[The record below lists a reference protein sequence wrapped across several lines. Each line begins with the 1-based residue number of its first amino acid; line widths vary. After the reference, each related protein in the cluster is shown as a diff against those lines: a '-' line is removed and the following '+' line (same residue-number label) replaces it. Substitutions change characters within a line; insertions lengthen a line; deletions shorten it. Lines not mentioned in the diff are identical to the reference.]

1 MQEKDGEKLYK
12 KGLEAL
18 NRGDTLSA
26 LSYFERAIKI
36 ERSPSVC
43 SGYAYC
49 IAKERGQISNAISLC
64 EEAIQK
70 EPQNTFHYLNLG
82 RIYLIYNKRAEAI
95 KTFREAL
102 KYEENP
108 VIIEIL
114 NNLGLRRP
122 PIIKFLKRSNPV
134 NKYLGII
141 FRTKRWRKP
150 LYASFILFFALTI
163 LFIFLYIHSEKPQL
177 SVSEVKPELPTKP
190 LEIKP
195 EVPSTLP
202 EEIKPEPPSSKSE
215 VSPEKITQKAE
226 VKNQDTHLLE
236 SKQGIHTLELIAEDS
251 TWILLNI
258 DESKSKEMLLNQ
270 GEHLKF
276 NAKKTFFLKIG
287 NAGGVKLIFD
297 GKEVAIPK
305 EKGKVITITLPVP
318 SDSTSETSKKNIGTE

>member
-1 MQEKDGEKLYK
+1 MQEKDGEKLYR

-26 LSYFERAIKI
+26 LSYFERAINI

-82 RIYLIYNKRAEAI
+82 RIYLIHNNRAEAI

-114 NNLGLRRP
+114 NTLGLRRP
-122 PIIKFLKRSNPV
+122 PVIKFLKRNNPV

-141 FRTKRWRKP
+141 LRTNRWRKP
-150 LYASFILFFALTI
+150 LYALIISFIAITT
-163 LFIFLYIHSEKPQL
+163 LFIFLYIPSEKPKIPI
-177 SVSEVKPELPTKP
+177 SEVNPESPIKP
-190 LEIKP
+190 LEVKP
-195 EVPSTLP
+195 EVPSTTP
-202 EEIKPEPPSSKSE
+202 EEIKSKPPSPELE
-215 VSPEKITQKAE
+215 VSPDKATQKVE
-226 VKNQDTHLLE
+226 VRPKDNHILETKQD
-236 SKQGIHTLELIAEDS
+236 IHTLELIAEDS
-251 TWILLNI
+251 TWIHLNI
-258 DESKSKEMLLNQ
+258 DEGKSREILLNQ
-270 GEHLKF
+270 GEHIKL
-276 NAKKTFFLKIG
+276 NAKKTFSLKIG

-297 GKEVAIPK
+297 GKEVATPK
-305 EKGKVITITLPVP
+305 EKGKVITITLPL
-318 SDSTSETSKKNIGTE
+318 SYDSTSETSKKNIDTE